1 MTLFVANLILALLWA
16 AVRGHFGALDLAA
29 GFAGGYLVL
38 LAARPV
44 LGPSSYY
51 FGLWRAIAFASF
63 LAWELVRSSLR
74 VARQV
79 LTPRLRV
86 RPGVVAIPLD
96 VQTDAEITFLANLI
110 TITPGSVSLEVSEDR
125 QTLFVHFMDIPNGD
139 ADAVRRDVKERL
151 ERRVIALLR

>member
-1 MTLFVANLILALLWA
+1 MSLFIANLILAVLWVA
-16 AVRGHFGALDLAA
+16 IRGEFGLLDLVA
-29 GFAGGYLVL
+29 GFLGGYLVL

-44 LGPSSYY
+44 LGRSSYY
-51 FGLWRAIAFASF
+51 FGLWRAIAFAVF
-63 LAWELVRSSLR
+63 LAWELLRSSLR

-96 VQTDAEITFLANLI
+96 VETDAEITFLANLI
-110 TITPGSVSLEVSEDR
+110 TITPGSVSLDVSDDR
-125 QTLFVHFMDIPNGD
+125 STLFVHFMDIPTGD

-151 ERRVIALLR
+151 ERRILDLLR